1 MAMMKATEVTPAR
14 IKAIMPVSFK
24 DMPYAK
30 PTPGQVKI
38 ITKVAYNVY
47 VAKKDGNAIVRKDGT
62 ELMNCTAYVGFD
74 DGTYFTFK
82 NEIALGQLMSI
93 TGDIKMDAPNVFY
106 FEVDPCTVKILETT
120 IQMGKDKKSY
130 PSWVFEPQ

>member
-1 MAMMKATEVTPAR
+1 MVMMKATEVTPAR
-14 IKAIMPVSFK
+14 IKAIMPEAFK
-24 DMPYAK
+24 DVPYAK
-30 PTPGQVKI
+30 PTPGQVKT

-47 VAKKDGNAIVRKDGT
+47 VAKKDGNAIVRNDGS

-93 TGDIKMDAPNVFY
+93 TGDIAMVKPDMFY
-106 FEVDPCTVKILETT
+106 FDVEPCTVKIIETQ
-120 IQMGKDKKSY
+120 IQMGKAKKAY
-130 PSWVFEPQ
+130 PSWVFEPM